1 MRANWCWQAGETT
14 LSDLVPTA
22 VWSPHALLHRPQSL
36 ATFVRQ
42 GWDKAQIQDFGP
54 WRLSTKPDPLAGQT
68 EVLTGPEPPM
78 SPTDAMAGVAPGDAD
93 PIESV
98 ARVPSGVPEDVVAQR
113 VQEANRQG
121 WQQGHDEAVEAMQ
134 AAMQAERAS
143 LQALAQ
149 ALHALQS
156 NSAAL
161 LEPLK
166 KLALHVAQELV
177 RGELRLDAQVI
188 ERLIAACV
196 DALDHPAETV
206 LIQISPA
213 DMGRLQGLTLP
224 GVNLEVDDTLQEGS
238 VRAKVNDT
246 QVEDLIEH
254 RLAAISRQIMGEAP

>member
-14 LSDLVPTA
+14 LSDLVPA
-22 VWSPHALLHRPQSL
+22 AAWSPNALLHRPESQ

-42 GWDKAQIQDFGP
+42 GWDKAPTQDFGP

-68 EVLTGPEPPM
+68 EVLTGSEPPM
-78 SPTDAMAGVAPGDAD
+78 SPTDAVDGLAPGDAE
-93 PIESV
+93 PHESV
-98 ARVPSGVPEDVVAQR
+98 ARVPSGVPQDVVDQR

-134 AAMQAERAS
+134 ATMQAERAS

-188 ERLIAACV
+188 ERLIAGCIE
-196 DALDHPAETV
+196 ALDHPAETV

-213 DMGRLQGLTLP
+213 DMERLQGLTLP
-224 GVNLEVDDTLQEGS
+224 GINLEVDDTLQEGS